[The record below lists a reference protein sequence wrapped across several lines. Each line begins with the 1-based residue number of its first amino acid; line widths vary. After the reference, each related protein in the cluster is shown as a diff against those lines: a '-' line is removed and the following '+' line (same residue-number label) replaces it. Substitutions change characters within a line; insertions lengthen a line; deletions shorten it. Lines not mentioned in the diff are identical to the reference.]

1 VNAPGDT
8 FDFKAE
14 LTSEPTAP
22 EAGHIKVFSQVDFNA
37 TTEPTAAAMGAFDF
51 TRDAKAGGMAPADP
65 ELELFCDGSVRPEG
79 QGDPNLLLPAVDDG
93 GYVIDWTPV
102 DPTNPNADLSDGQ
115 YVLTGLQ
122 HNLPAVQAPAD
133 DGLLLV

>member
-1 VNAPGDT
+1 
-8 FDFKAE
+8 
-14 LTSEPTAP
+14 
-22 EAGHIKVFSQVDFNA
+22 
-37 TTEPTAAAMGAFDF
+37 
-51 TRDAKAGGMAPADP
+51 MAPADP